1 VQYDTWNPYDAIGG
15 ESSGDKAHLRKRLLR
30 DREIVRAMFPHL
42 REEIENRRRDS
53 NSVFEMLRPYYRNAR
68 EVPMTPEDLPEIE
81 SLCWLV
87 LERGGAR
94 QSEIQTVLLRLVGA
108 TAAPS
113 SVPFLLEMLHY
124 SRRGDQF
131 GLERR
136 QLALWGLARIAI
148 FHDVPEAYEALQEGL
163 EDHHADV
170 RFTTADLILNAYL
183 DKRSAHQK
191 VPQDVV
197 DRLQDLA
204 RTDPDDSVRRVVRR
218 YLREPWAQSHD
229 MDEDI
234 ARYEG

>member
-1 VQYDTWNPYDAIGG
+1 
-15 ESSGDKAHLRKRLLR
+15 
-30 DREIVRAMFPHL
+30 M
-42 REEIENRRRDS
+42 
-53 NSVFEMLRPYYRNAR
+53 
-68 EVPMTPEDLPEIE
+68 
-81 SLCWLV
+81 
-87 LERGGAR
+87 
-94 QSEIQTVLLRLVGA
+94 LLRLVGA
-108 TAAPS
+108 TTAPR

-131 GLERR
+131 GPERR

-148 FHDVPEAYEALQEGL
+148 FHDVSEAYEALREGL

-197 DRLQDLA
+197 ERLQELA

-218 YLREPWAQSHD
+218 YLREPWVQSCD
-229 MDEDI
+229 VDEDV
-234 ARYEG
+234 ACYEG